1 VWKLTTERKEMIT
14 KYLEIEG
21 WFNLQDAYLNLVK
34 KVPSYGT
41 IVEIGCFKGRSTRF
55 LCDALIAEA
64 KPGVR
69 VNVIDT
75 FEGTTGEHDGLE
87 LGSMYDEFKNNLH
100 DHLESARVI
109 PHVNRSDNQQLIDS
123 FKDGSLDGLIID
135 GAHDEV
141 SVHNDTKNWYP
152 KLKDDGLLIWD
163 DCERPEVKKGA
174 LTALGEEVSKG
185 VYYITGDERWFGLIK
200 GPNGKEMG
208 KKLKLFPGA
217 KL

>member
-1 VWKLTTERKEMIT
+1 MIT
-14 KYLEIEG
+14 KYLSIEG
-21 WFNLQDAYLNLVK
+21 WFNLFDAYLNLVK
-34 KVPSYGT
+34 KVPGEGS
-41 IVEIGCFKGRSTRF
+41 IVEIGSFKGRSTRF
-55 LCDALIAEA
+55 LCDALVTEE
-64 KPGVR
+64 KTKVK
-69 VNVIDT
+69 VHCIDT
-75 FEGTTGEHDGLE
+75 FEGTPGEHDNLK

-100 DHLESARVI
+100 DHIEAERVI

-123 FKDGSLDGLIID
+123 FEDNSLDGLVID

-208 KKLKLFPGA
+208 KKLKLFPGV

>member
-1 VWKLTTERKEMIT
+1 MIT

-34 KVPSYGT
+34 RVPSYGN

-69 VNVIDT
+69 IDVIDT

-87 LGSMYDEFKNNLH
+87 LRSMYDEFKNNLH

-135 GAHDEV
+135 GAHDEE
-141 SVHNDTKNWYP
+141 SVYLDTKNWYP
-152 KLKDDGLLIWD
+152 KVKESGLIIWD
-163 DCERPEVKKGA
+163 DCEREPVRRGA
-174 LTALGEEVSKG
+174 LKAFNDYDDADELRDSIW
-185 VYYITGDERWFGLIK
+185 YITGDERWFGMIK
-200 GPNGKEMG
+200 GLNGKALG
-208 KKLKLFPGA
+208 RKLKIFPE
-217 KL
+217 KKST

>member
-1 VWKLTTERKEMIT
+1 MELMIT

-21 WFNLQDAYLNLVK
+21 WFNLQDAYLNMVK

-100 DHLESARVI
+100 DHLESSRVI

-208 KKLKLFPGA
+208 KKLKLFPGMN
-217 KL
+217 L